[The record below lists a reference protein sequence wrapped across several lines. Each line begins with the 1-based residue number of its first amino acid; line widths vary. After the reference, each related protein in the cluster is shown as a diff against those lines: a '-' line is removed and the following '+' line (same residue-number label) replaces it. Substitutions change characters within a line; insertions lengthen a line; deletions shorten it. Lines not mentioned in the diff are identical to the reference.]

1 MVLEFDLS
9 FDSVGRRP
17 RDSFQWPVKAV
28 TPHHSPAQWTTATQ
42 IREPGS
48 DRCHL
53 EGDRCYP
60 HRRPGP
66 GLQQT
71 KLSMS
76 LSSRDS
82 GSQPTYIQP
91 CALEPWCVDS
101 RNAVRDRLQSSEE
114 SLGRHVF
121 FAVGQA
127 SLHVALAG
135 IGGCLGEEVI
145 KLLIK

>member
-1 MVLEFDLS
+1 MILEFDLS
-9 FDSVGRRP
+9 FDSVGRPP

-28 TPHHSPAQWTTATQ
+28 THYRSPAQWTTATQ
-42 IREPGS
+42 LRKPGS

-53 EGDRCYP
+53 EADRCYP

-66 GLQQT
+66 EMQQA

-82 GSQPTYIQP
+82 GLQSTCIQP
-91 CALEPWCVDS
+91 RALDPWCVVS
-101 RNAVRDRLQSSEE
+101 RNSVRGRLQSSEE
-114 SLGRHVF
+114 SVGRHVF
-121 FAVGQA
+121 FAVGLA
-127 SLHVALAG
+127 SLHMALVG

-145 KLLIK
+145 K